1 MCVQSLS
8 RFGCRLMA
16 VLMLLLGSPLAAN
29 AQSAPPGPPSASL
42 YIHQV
47 QVAFI
52 GSGEMGGGTL
62 YFQGQSYPFKLG
74 GLGIGGI
81 GISTIDADGWV
92 YNLRRPADFNGVYGQ
107 LRSGWSI
114 GQHGSGEMWL
124 KNANGVILRLRAR
137 RQGLSLSLGA
147 DGMVVRL
154 GA

>member
-8 RFGCRLMA
+8 RFGCRLVA

-29 AQSAPPGPPSASL
+29 AQSARPGLPSASL
-42 YIHQV
+42 YNHQV

-81 GISTIDADGWV
+81 GISTIDADGWG

-124 KNANGVILRLRAR
+124 QNASGVILRLRAR